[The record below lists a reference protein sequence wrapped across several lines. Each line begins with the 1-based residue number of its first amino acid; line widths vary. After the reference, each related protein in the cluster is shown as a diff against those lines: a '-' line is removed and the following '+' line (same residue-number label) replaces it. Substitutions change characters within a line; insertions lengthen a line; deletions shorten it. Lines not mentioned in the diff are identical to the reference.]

1 MNQEESIAFLSEVAF
16 VAFPSVRQWL
26 LTTDRYNETVKMMAK
41 ALSDITRGE
50 ADAVIDSWMS
60 GRVSYPKYLRD
71 NFVLEIRACAMH
83 ARGLEAV
90 AKRQAEDDQKLEPVP
105 EVMRS
110 VQQSGL
116 WTEHWLPLKAA
127 VDTGELAASDAVR
140 QWNAILDSQFSRR
153 VYGIIESEPSD
164 DY

>member
-1 MNQEESIAFLSEVAF
+1 MNEPEAIEFLSDVAF

-26 LTTDRYNETVKMMAK
+26 LTTDKYNATVRMMAR
-41 ALSDITRGE
+41 ALSDIARDE

-83 ARGLEAV
+83 ARGLEAA
-90 AKRQAEDDQKLEPVP
+90 AKRQAEDARKLEPVP
-105 EVMRS
+105 QVMRS
-110 VQQSGL
+110 VQQTGL

-140 QWNAILDSQFSRR
+140 QWNAILDSEFQRR
-153 VYGIIESEPSD
+153 
-164 DY
+164 